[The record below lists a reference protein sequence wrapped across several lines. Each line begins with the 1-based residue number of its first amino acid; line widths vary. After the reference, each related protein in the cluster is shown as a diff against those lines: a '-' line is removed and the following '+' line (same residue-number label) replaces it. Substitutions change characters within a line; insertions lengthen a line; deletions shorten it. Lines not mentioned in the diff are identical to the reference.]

1 VQRARE
7 LGCQRVVLS
16 SADAMRVAHHVYRR
30 MGFVRLPERDWLT
43 DEGTW
48 LLAYALE
55 LQS

>member
-1 VQRARE
+1 MQRARE